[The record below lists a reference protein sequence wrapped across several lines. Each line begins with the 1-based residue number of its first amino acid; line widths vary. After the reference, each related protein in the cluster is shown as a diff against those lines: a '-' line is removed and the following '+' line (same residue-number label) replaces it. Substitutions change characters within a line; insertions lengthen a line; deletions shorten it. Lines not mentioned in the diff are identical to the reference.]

1 MAKRKVTRML
11 IALVVVFAACWV
23 PSYAWW
29 LFIRAADL
37 MVNDPHE
44 MVMVAVLGYGRVE
57 LGSKLSVD
65 DSNLHFIDGEP
76 SYILLYGKATK
87 ALPFYQI
94 VYFRTSPSELQY
106 SRAIRRRIAIPNGEW
121 YFL

>member
-1 MAKRKVTRML
+1 
-11 IALVVVFAACWV
+11 
-23 PSYAWW
+23 
-29 LFIRAADL
+29 
-37 MVNDPHE
+37 